1 MKKFKMKCLALAV
14 SGVVLAG
21 CLSSNDNT
29 IPPTAFGD
37 QGVLITASGATITI
51 DNTTGAV
58 LSRSSITGLGTGE
71 TIVDA
76 DYRNADGR
84 LWLLTSASKLYSVE
98 EASNVATERSTLSVL
113 LTAGET
119 YSVDFNPVVD
129 RLRVIGS
136 NNTNWAVN
144 VENGAVAVN
153 TVATGPAGFEVTQSA
168 YTDTFSATGRGTLLF
183 NLD

>member
-84 LWLLTSASKLYSVE
+84 LWLLTSAS
-98 EASNVATERSTLSVL
+98 
-113 LTAGET
+113 
-119 YSVDFNPVVD
+119 
-129 RLRVIGS
+129 
-136 NNTNWAVN
+136 
-144 VENGAVAVN
+144 
-153 TVATGPAGFEVTQSA
+153 
-168 YTDTFSATGRGTLLF
+168 
-183 NLD
+183 